1 MRFLSVCSGIEA
13 ASVAWQPLG
22 WEAVAFSEIEP
33 FPCAVLKHHY
43 PDVPNLGDMTR
54 LPWRIASGEVEALDA
69 LCDREVTG
77 NGVAF
82 LAGMD
87 KDGADKAVL
96 DSNDAKLVDGK
107 PVILPDGKIGKPPGW
122 TPPNLAP
129 FV

>member
-1 MRFLSVCSGIEA
+1 MLERAIVDLQDLA
-13 ASVAWQPLG
+13 T
-22 WEAVAFSEIEP
+22 EI
-33 FPCAVLKHHY
+33 KK
-43 PDVPNLGDMTR
+43 GK
-54 LPWRIASGEVEALDA
+54 RIAHIPNHLRVEALDA

-96 DSNDAKLVDGK
+96 DSNDAKLVDGR
-107 PVILPDGKIGKPPGW
+107 PVILPGGKIGKPLGW